1 MQLIKSEEI
10 LGNSKV
16 LVGDLQSDMVL
27 QTLGKIY
34 IRSGKNLKL
43 LTDIAEGIANSDAK
57 VIIVNSTM
65 QLELLEYPG
74 DGRFVYNTG
83 NSILYLT
90 YKDRYIALIEVTGVT
105 GNYVK
110 KTGDTMTGTLEV
122 ATTKVPFIVHS
133 RKLVENL
140 NAEYLNGEKADSFAR
155 RTAAEKITGKWQ
167 FLSEC
172 VSNEKWQFLK
182 DINIKG
188 DFISSGS
195 LQSPVFSSG
204 FSGSGWR
211 LDGSTNTLTIDNL
224 VVRKLMQ
231 VYELVINKI
240 SATNGSIWVSNSSKI
255 DSVYPVSTEVSKYF
269 IYKKDTTDVLVFV
282 QDLETFRTLVRESN
296 LDSVMSNIISEESRA
311 ATIYDYNSELN
322 KNIYFIEY
330 DPKNTT
336 EQKTVYPYKEYFKDG
351 NLYVIN
357 TDQDEYST
365 LKTGDIVR
373 CQKFQDNSI
382 KYYDALVYYLID
394 TNKYLIQKAPSILDV
409 YTYIEYDEEG
419 NIVEVIVKQNEGL
432 YNKTRV
438 GDQSNPKSDYYQDK
452 LANPFEGDDLVQ
464 MGNIQ
469 DPERQGAIYITATDD
484 CGPYIEVLDG
494 INRPN
499 YSQLKLI
506 PVYTTY
512 LYKNKKY
519 YVSTTSNLQGYQ
531 GVGLGHFFIDENNK
545 VTRIPLK
552 ENEEAPAGSEQ
563 LYGYKIP
570 LDGCLVLKE
579 NGQNKIAYQ
588 NPTKVRLGNLE
599 GIYNY
604 LLGNKQP
611 HGYGLY
617 GENVFLTGEFY
628 LNNGQS
634 VVDFSQ
640 DQLML
645 KYGEAGIK
653 LYFDTVANEYKIQL
667 DTDKLELNLSA
678 ESEGPSSKVLFS
690 DGTMKFYH
698 KVPSIP
704 VGAQEP
710 YEDRILQEGDNIW
723 IKAIYLGY
731 GIPNADS
738 SGEVIQLEP
747 EPLLVFCDQ
756 FGEDLYN
763 LGPSGLFKSQIKSPA
778 VIKKTVYGIKLNG
791 DYNLT
796 PDSTGVI
803 TINGLFQD
811 INYFYIT
818 EGNNEIQ
825 KRFAITIQYEDI
837 VEENGEPK
845 PVYTYKVKTIKM
857 IANSLCFESV
867 CGVSANEDP
876 PALVFDSNLSAK
888 ALPSLVKCRT
898 ESFTVLNT
906 WFATKVA
913 GDGWW
918 QTGYMPLYEHQVFT
932 IKVIAPQ
939 ADEGTFEGI
948 YFGKNTTD
956 YPKFWQFIDSKPKTG
971 NAVVDLAIAILRNIF
986 TRPIGLTAYSVTTLG
1001 SYLNSGE
1008 VYSPLYY
1015 YTEGE
1020 TNDVAWE
1027 LAYIIY
1033 KELVS
1038 DPYVGEHPIGSISD
1052 TMLVTSDNTMKTH
1065 PLPEKS
1071 PTQVDNNNEN
1081 IIVHNLYYETTLTKY
1096 FVDNDITNKGT
1107 IVTKDKIGSN
1117 ILDISLN
1124 ITESEVTIQVEN
1136 SGKQQY
1142 LFYK

>member
-155 RTAAEKITGKWQ
+155 RAAAEKITGKWQ

-224 VVRKLMQ
+224 IVRKLMQ

-269 IYKKDTTDVLVFV
+269 IYKKGTTDVLVFV
-282 QDLETFRTLVRESN
+282 QDLETFNTLIRESN
-296 LDSVMSNIISEESRA
+296 LDSVMANIISGESRA

-322 KNIYFIEY
+322 KSIYFIEY
-330 DPKNTT
+330 DPKNTAI
-336 EQKTVYPYKEYFKDG
+336 QSKVYPYQKYFSNG

-382 KYYDALVYYLID
+382 KYYDALIYYWID

-499 YSQLKLI
+499 YSQLKLT

-512 LYKNKKY
+512 IYKNKTY
-519 YVSTTSNLQGYQ
+519 YVSASENLQGYQ
-531 GVGLGHFFIDENNK
+531 GVDLGYFFIDENNK

-552 ENEEAPAGSEQ
+552 ENEQAPAGSKQ
-563 LYGYKIP
+563 LYGYKMP
-570 LDGCLVLKE
+570 LDGCLVFKE

-640 DQLML
+640 DQIML
-645 KYGEAGIK
+645 KYKEAGMWIEDDPVTK
-653 LYFDTVANEYKIQL
+653 QPKITFRGDIINFDFDFSIDNSGAN
-667 DTDKLELNLSA
+667 SR
-678 ESEGPSSKVLFS
+678 VLFE

-698 KVPSIP
+698 RIT
-704 VGAQEP
+704 QE
-710 YEDRILQEGDNIW
+710 EFNALKNSNSTLEIDNNNIKQDKDNIW
-723 IKAIYLGY
+723 VKAIYLGY
-731 GIPNADS
+731 GVPNADS
-738 SGEVIQLEP
+738 SGEVIELEP
-747 EPLLVFCDQ
+747 EPLLVFCDKY
-756 FGEDLYN
+756 GEDLYN
-763 LGPSGLFKSQIKSPA
+763 LGPSGLFKSQIESPK
-778 VIKKTVYGIKLNG
+778 VIKKTIPGIKLNG
-791 DYNLT
+791 NYDLT

-803 TINGLFQD
+803 TINGWFD
-811 INYFYIT
+811 NINYFYIT
-818 EGNNEIQ
+818 EGNNNVQ
-825 KRFAITIQYEDI
+825 KRFGIAITYQDGT
-837 VEENGEPK
+837 V
-845 PVYTYKVKTIKM
+845 KVKTIKM
-857 IANSLCFESV
+857 IASALCFSYV
-867 CGVSANEDP
+867 GDVSADEEP
-876 PALVFDSNLSAK
+876 PALVFDSNLSAET
-888 ALPSLVKCRT
+888 LPPLVKCRT
-898 ESFTVLNT
+898 ESFDAPST
-906 WFATKVA
+906 WFGTKVV

-918 QTGYMPLYEHQVFT
+918 ETGEMPLYKDQVFT
-932 IKVIAPQ
+932 INVEASQ
-939 ADEGTFEGI
+939 ADESTYIGT
-948 YFGKNTTD
+948 YSSKNTTD
-956 YPKFWQFIDSKPKTG
+956 YSQFWQFIDSEFTTG
-971 NAVVDLAIAILRNIF
+971 NLIVDSAISLLRNVF
-986 TRPIGLTAYSVTTLG
+986 TNPIGESAYNITIFGNQPTLG
-1001 SYLNSGE
+1001 KMF
-1008 VYSPLYY
+1008 SPLYY
-1015 YTEGE
+1015 YTGGKI
-1020 TNDVAWE
+1020 NDVAWE
-1027 LAYIIY
+1027 LAYLIY
-1033 KELVS
+1033 KELIANHS
-1038 DPYVGEHPIGSISD
+1038 VGQYPICQISD
-1052 TMLVTSDNTMKTH
+1052 AMLVTSENSMKTSSLTETS
-1065 PLPEKS
+1065 PIKRDNGDEK
-1071 PTQVDNNNEN
+1071 
-1081 IIVHNLYYETTLTKY
+1081 IVIHNLYYEPTLTKY
-1096 FVDNDITNKGT
+1096 FVDNDITNEGT

-1117 ILDISLN
+1117 ILDIALN
-1124 ITESEVTIQVEN
+1124 ITDSDITIDVSSPDYSN
-1136 SGKQQY
+1136 QY